1 MGDPL
6 AIEREIAEQAGT
18 RLGLR
23 FDKSVVRLVE
33 DLKTSLAAVVPDGQA
48 VIVTV
53 TAPIKLRAK
62 TGAVL
67 ESLVRQGLVED
78 ERFDTIHG
86 NHVRLRRLTGLLP
99 QKPKILAFVHNPEM
113 DAGVIL
119 ALAETWLRKRD

>member
-86 NHVRLRRLTGLLP
+86 NPIRLRRLTGLSP
-99 QKPKILAFVHNPEM
+99 QKPKILGFVHNPEM
-113 DAGVIL
+113 NAGVIL